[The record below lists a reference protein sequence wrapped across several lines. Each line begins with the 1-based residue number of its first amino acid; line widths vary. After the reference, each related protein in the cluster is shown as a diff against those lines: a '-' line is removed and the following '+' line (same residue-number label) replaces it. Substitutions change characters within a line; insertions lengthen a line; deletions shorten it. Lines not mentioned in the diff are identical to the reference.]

1 LEYGEYVTSSVLI
14 TGAGGAL
21 GRATAARLAK
31 VCEVSGVVRAPPATP
46 VLGLS
51 RTFVADVRSADWG
64 SLLEE
69 VEAVIHLAAFVH
81 RPDAAPLQQGELIAT
96 NRDATAALA
105 AACRS
110 AGKKLVFASSI
121 SVYGPTAAALREST
135 PLEPETV
142 YGRSKLEAEEA
153 IRRECARGLRAA
165 ILRLPLLYGPFGRGN
180 MERMLGAISRGRY
193 WPIGDPAVPKS
204 CLHFDDAAAALE
216 LALSD
221 RVEGTFN
228 VAPEHAPTLGEIH
241 AAAYAAVG
249 RRAPPHAPAALASLA
264 ATLADGGL
272 RLIGRRPRLSR
283 AIETLVRPAL
293 VDGQRFAVAAGFAP
307 VVPLVEG
314 LRGTAQALV
323 AGGRG

>member
-1 LEYGEYVTSSVLI
+1 VNCSVLI
-14 TGAGGAL
+14 TGAAGGL
-21 GRATAARLAK
+21 GRATAERLARTF
-31 VCEVSGVVRAPPATP
+31 EVTGLVRTPPSTP
-46 VLGLS
+46 VAGLA
-51 RTFVADVRSADWG
+51 RTLVADIRSADWG
-64 SLLEE
+64 PLLDG
-69 VEAVIHLAAFVH
+69 VVAVIHLAAFVH
-81 RPDAAPLQQGELIAT
+81 RPDAGPFQRGELVAT
-96 NRDATAALA
+96 NRDATAAIA

-121 SVYGPTAAALREST
+121 SVYGPTVAALREST
-135 PLEPETV
+135 HPEPETV

-153 IRRECARGLRAA
+153 IRRECPRGLRAA
-165 ILRLPLLYGPFGRGN
+165 ILRLPLLYGPWGRGN
-180 MERMLGAISRGRY
+180 MERMLGAISRRHY
-193 WPIGDPAVPKS
+193 WPIGDPAIQKS
-204 CLHFDDAAAALE
+204 CLHFADAAAALE

-249 RRAPPHAPAALASLA
+249 LRAPPHAPAALARVV
-264 ATLADGGL
+264 ATFADAGL

-293 VDGQRFAVAAGFAP
+293 VDGQRFAAAAGFTP
-307 VVPLVEG
+307 VVPLAEG